1 MDIIY
6 EQLILKAN
14 TPSYNIINIKKQK
27 DDKLGLRYLLKSV
40 KITDDKRIS
49 FPEFMIMII
58 NPNSLAEKNNLR
70 LGSQIIQINDI
81 DVTLENYDKLIQNEN
96 LKLKVN
102 TSYCMIYQLLLRE
115 GVRFNYD
122 YLDDKLS

>member
-6 EQLILKAN
+6 EQLILKAT
-14 TPSYNIINIKKQK
+14 TPSYNIINIQKQK
-27 DDKLGLRYLLKSV
+27 DDKLGLRYLLKSIE
-40 KITDDKRIS
+40 ITDDKRII

-58 NPNSLAEKNNLR
+58 NPNSLAEKNTIR

-122 YLDDKLS
+122 YLDDK

>member
-6 EQLILKAN
+6 EQLVLKAN
-14 TPSYNIINIKKQK
+14 TPSYNIVNIKKQK
-27 DDKLGLRYLLKSV
+27 DDKLGLRYLLKPAE
-40 KITDDKRIS
+40 ITDDKRIS

-58 NPNSLAEKNNLR
+58 NPNSLAEKNNIR

-81 DVTLENYDKLIQNEN
+81 DITIENYDELIQNEN

-122 YLDDKLS
+122 YLDDK

>member
-1 MDIIY
+1 
-6 EQLILKAN
+6 
-14 TPSYNIINIKKQK
+14 
-27 DDKLGLRYLLKSV
+27 
-40 KITDDKRIS
+40 
-49 FPEFMIMII
+49 MIMII
-58 NPNSLAEKNNLR
+58 NPNSLAEKNTIR

-122 YLDDKLS
+122 YLDDK

>member
-6 EQLILKAN
+6 EQLVLKAN
-14 TPSYNIINIKKQK
+14 TPSYNIVNIKKQK
-27 DDKLGLRYLLKSV
+27 DDKLGLRYLLKPAE
-40 KITDDKRIS
+40 ITDDKRIS

-58 NPNSLAEKNNLR
+58 NPNSLAEKHNLR

-81 DVTLENYDKLIQNEN
+81 DITIENYDELIQNEN

-122 YLDDKLS
+122 YLDDK

>member
-6 EQLILKAN
+6 EHLILNAT
-14 TPSYNIINIKKQK
+14 TPVYNIINIQKQK
-27 DDKLGLRYLLKSV
+27 DDKLGLRYLLKPIE
-40 KITDDKRIS
+40 ITDDKRIN
-49 FPEFMIMII
+49 FPIFMIMII
-58 NPNSLAEKNNLR
+58 NPNSLAEKNNIR
-70 LGSQIIQINDI
+70 LGSKIIQINDI

-102 TSYCMIYQLLLRE
+102 TSYCMVYQLLLRE

-122 YLDDKLS
+122 YLDDK

>member
-6 EQLILKAN
+6 EHLILKAT
-14 TPSYNIINIKKQK
+14 TPVYNIINIQKQK
-27 DDKLGLRYLLKSV
+27 DDKLGLIYSV
-40 KITDDKRIS
+40 KLVEITDDKRIN
-49 FPEFMIMII
+49 FPIFMIMII
-58 NPNSLAEKNNLR
+58 NPNSLAEKNTIR

-122 YLDDKLS
+122 YLDDK

>member
-6 EQLILKAN
+6 EQLALKAN
-14 TPSYNIINIKKQK
+14 TPVYNIINIQKQK
-27 DDKLGLRYLLKSV
+27 DDKLGLRYLLKPIE
-40 KITDDKRIS
+40 ITDDKRIN
-49 FPEFMIMII
+49 FPIFMIMII
-58 NPNSLAEKNNLR
+58 NPNSLAEKNTIR
-70 LGSQIIQINDI
+70 LGSHIIQINDI

-122 YLDDKLS
+122 YLDDK

>member
-27 DDKLGLRYLLKSV
+27 DDKLGLRYLLNSV
-40 KITDDKRIS
+40 EITDDKRIS

-58 NPNSLAEKNNLR
+58 NPNSLAEKHNLR

-122 YLDDKLS
+122 YLDDK

>member
-6 EQLILKAN
+6 EQLILKAT
-14 TPSYNIINIKKQK
+14 TPSYNIINIHKQK
-27 DDKLGLRYLLKSV
+27 DDKLGLRYLLKPV
-40 KITDDKRIS
+40 EITDDKRII
-49 FPEFMIMII
+49 FPIFMIMII
-58 NPNSLAEKNNLR
+58 NPNSLAEKNTIR

-81 DVTLENYDKLIQNEN
+81 DVTLENYDKLIKNEN

-122 YLDDKLS
+122 YLDDK

>member
-6 EQLILKAN
+6 EQLVLRAN
-14 TPSYNIINIKKQK
+14 TPVYDIINIQKQK
-27 DDKLGLRYLLKSV
+27 DDKLGLIYSV
-40 KITDDKRIS
+40 KPDEITDDKRIN
-49 FPEFMIMII
+49 FPIFLIMII
-58 NPNSLAEKNNLR
+58 NPNSLAEKNTIR

-122 YLDDKLS
+122 YLDDK

>member
-6 EQLILKAN
+6 EQLVLKAN

-27 DDKLGLRYLLKSV
+27 DDKLGLRYLLKPAE
-40 KITDDKRIS
+40 ITDDKRIS

-58 NPNSLAEKNNLR
+58 NPNSLAEKHNLR

-81 DVTLENYDKLIQNEN
+81 DITIENYDELIQNEN

-122 YLDDKLS
+122 YLDDK

>member
-6 EQLILKAN
+6 EHLILKAT
-14 TPSYNIINIKKQK
+14 TPVYNIINIQKQK
-27 DDKLGLRYLLKSV
+27 DDKLGLRYLLKPV
-40 KITDDKRIS
+40 EITDDKRIN
-49 FPEFMIMII
+49 FPIFMIMII
-58 NPNSLAEKNNLR
+58 NPNSLAEKNNIR

-102 TSYCMIYQLLLRE
+102 TSYCMVYQLLLRE

-122 YLDDKLS
+122 YLDDK